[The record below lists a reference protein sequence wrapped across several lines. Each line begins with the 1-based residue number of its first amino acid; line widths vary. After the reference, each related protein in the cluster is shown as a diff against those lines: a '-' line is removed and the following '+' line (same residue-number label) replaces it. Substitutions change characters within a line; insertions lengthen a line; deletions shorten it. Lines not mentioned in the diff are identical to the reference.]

1 MRSLAVAVG
10 CLLLVGGVALVAI
23 ADQERL
29 TALAAVKA
37 EIVRVERALDDSRG
51 ENLELAERLTELRAQ
66 IAQQDADL
74 ADTTGFLP

>member
-10 CLLLVGGVALVAI
+10 CLLLVGGVALVAV

-29 TALAAVKA
+29 AALAAVKA
-37 EIVRVERALDDSRG
+37 EIVRVEHALDDSRG
-51 ENLELAERLTELRAQ
+51 QNLELAQRLTELRAQ
-66 IAQQDADL
+66 IAQQEADL

>member
-1 MRSLAVAVG
+1 M
-10 CLLLVGGVALVAI
+10 LVGGVALVAI

-51 ENLELAERLTELRAQ
+51 QNLELAERLTELRAQ
-66 IAQQDADL
+66 VAQQDADL